1 MSNDFFKK
9 EMRSPTQERQ
19 KKLERLKFEDTGLV
33 KYGPNEKR
41 EGPVTEERLMAIW
54 DDLIQYYEL
63 WLAYPDKL
71 VELLLP
77 PTTAFKLHP
86 FQVVALRIN
95 FRYRRVSQTST
106 RGFSKSFI
114 AFLTK
119 LLKGILLPGNKETIV
134 SEGKNQAAQIAM
146 EKTAE
151 LIRLMPLL
159 DNEINREHG
168 GGTVGGQ
175 SGDYMRIVFKN
186 GSWLDVSGLTNSTR
200 GGRRHGKEYLPF
212 HDFTVLQT
220 GLLTAC

>member
-54 DDLIQYYEL
+54 DDLIKYYEL

-119 LLKGILLPGNKETIV
+119 LLKGILLP
-134 SEGKNQAAQIAM
+134 
-146 EKTAE
+146 
-151 LIRLMPLL
+151 
-159 DNEINREHG
+159 
-168 GGTVGGQ
+168 
-175 SGDYMRIVFKN
+175 
-186 GSWLDVSGLTNSTR
+186 
-200 GGRRHGKEYLPF
+200 
-212 HDFTVLQT
+212 
-220 GLLTAC
+220 